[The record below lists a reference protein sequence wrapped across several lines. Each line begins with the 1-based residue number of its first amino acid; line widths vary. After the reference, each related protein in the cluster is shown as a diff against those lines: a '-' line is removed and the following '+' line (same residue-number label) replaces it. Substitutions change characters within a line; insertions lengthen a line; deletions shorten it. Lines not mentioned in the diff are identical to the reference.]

1 MAMVHEAGPVVLL
14 SESEVGRSLAER
26 LAPAPDR
33 VPCYRSM
40 EELVRGQPLSSV
52 EVLVVQ
58 TRQAPRG
65 VLLVALGRMNE
76 EYPTMQKVAVMDGP
90 PPLPVAEYLT
100 ACGVDLVW
108 AGTGEERIDEVASI
122 VDRMRERTPWLAGG
136 IPATSA
142 A

>member
-1 MAMVHEAGPVVLL
+1 
-14 SESEVGRSLAER
+14 
-26 LAPAPDR
+26 
-33 VPCYRSM
+33 M

-122 VDRMRERTPWLAGG
+122 VDRMRERMPWLAGR